1 MFYENKHFGISEY
14 FCKESGRN
22 FSFPMHL
29 HHSFEFIAILKG
41 TMTVNVGRAR
51 YEVSA
56 GEGVFIFPEQLHSL
70 ESEESEHL
78 LVIFSPD
85 IISAFYSKHST
96 ELPRCGKISL
106 PPYLAS
112 QIAELERTSSSVKKK
127 GVLYSLCAI
136 LDESTDYVKRKTVEN
151 GLLRSI
157 FDFVENNYSKKCS
170 LEDISTALGYN
181 SSYLSRYF
189 SEATDMSFISL
200 VNRYRIS
207 RACYLL
213 SNSTKSIIECAY
225 ECGYTSLR
233 SFNRNFKLYIGVSP
247 KEYRKGAESKVFD

>member
-22 FSFPMHL
+22 FSFPMHM

-41 TMTVNVGRAR
+41 TMTVNVGRDR
-51 YEVSA
+51 YEVAA

-106 PPYLAS
+106 PPYLVS
-112 QIAELERTSSSVKKK
+112 QIAELEGTSSSIKKK

-136 LDESTDYVKRKTVEN
+136 LDESSDYVKRKAVEN

-157 FDFVENNYSKKCS
+157 FDFVENNYSKDCS
-170 LEDISTALGYN
+170 LEDLSVALGYN
-181 SSYLSRYF
+181 SSYLSRCF
-189 SEATDMSFISL
+189 SEATNMSFVSL

-247 KEYRKGAESKVFD
+247 KEYRKGG

>member
-1 MFYENKHFGISEY
+1 MFYESKHFGLSEY
-14 FCKESGRN
+14 FCRESGRN

-29 HHSFEFIAILKG
+29 HHSFEFIAILDG
-41 TMTVNVGRAR
+41 RMRVTVGESE
-51 YEVSA
+51 YELEA
-56 GEGVFIFPEQLHSL
+56 GDGVFIFPEQLHSL
-70 ESEESEHL
+70 ESAESEHL
-78 LVIFSPD
+78 LIIFSPD
-85 IISAFYSKHST
+85 IVSAFYSKHST
-96 ELPRCGKISL
+96 ELPICSKISL

-112 QIAELERTSSSVKKK
+112 QLSGLDGASSSTKKK

-136 LDESTDYVKRKTVEN
+136 LDESTEYVKRKAVED

-157 FDFVENNYSKKCS
+157 FDFVESNFRGSCTLDDLSNS
-170 LEDISTALGYN
+170 IGYN
-181 SSYLSRYF
+181 RSYLSRYF
-189 SEATDMSFISL
+189 SESTGITFVSL

-233 SFNRNFKLYIGVSP
+233 SFNRNFKLYIGATP
-247 KEYRKGAESKVFD
+247 KSYRRL